1 MAKRAYFSDF
11 PTVEYNGVTV
21 RNIILKPKLREEK

>member
-11 PTVEYNGVTV
+11 PTVEYNVVTV
-21 RNIILKPKLREEK
+21 INIILKPKIKYTV